1 MAQLTLK
8 ELLLSNT
15 TGVPL
20 VEPVKKDN
28 ILGIKGG
35 IGKQITDVISA
46 DTSAGGP
53 RMEFYKNLPSIYSTS
68 LPIIESQGSI
78 DLGRTLAVRGAR
90 YNDGSGK
97 KLIGG
102 GFGRILGNLLGGS
115 ANRPS
120 DTIFTE
126 EGRDM
131 NAPVSKDGQ
140 PIKGDYSG
148 LKYSVEAGV
157 NYAVSVAP
165 SGTNGL
171 TGILKGTPEDMAKRA
186 VGAATDAI
194 KNGVRNLAVGI
205 LTSKRKSAANRLKEI
220 ADRNSN
226 TSKKLYNTYEQPGTQ
241 FYKSSGIDDMLGVQL
256 MERVKGNIN
265 SANQILNTI
274 NGSDLIDA
282 DGLQKLFNLNT
293 KTNLQYI
300 KFKVIGTKNY
310 LVFPAAV
317 GDINENI
324 TTDIADFKYVGSPF
338 KVYRYNGVERT
349 LKFDFQVYWLDN
361 GQQSIM
367 ERKLALLRQLTF
379 PSSNLTSINIGKD
392 GQNVY
397 SPLVFSPN
405 LIQLDIGDLYRN
417 VQGIVSNLSIGV
429 AQKTTWATS
438 SPDFQGTAFVYPNV
452 VDVSFEMKIIENH
465 DVENETITYRFT
477 RNEEYDYQK
486 VMNKVPP
493 MSSIGKNPG
502 LGLPVTTPSRINFI
516 SPTQTGN
523 GSKFQGYKVTGWQG
537 VIDGTHKVSLS
548 YNDDGMVTS
557 TTIPTGKDAFV
568 KYEKTI

>member
-28 ILGIKGG
+28 ILGISGG

-78 DLGRTLAVRGAR
+78 DPGRTLAVRGAR
-90 YNDGSGK
+90 PNK
-97 KLIGG
+97 G
-102 GFGRILGNLLGGS
+102 GFARFLGNLLGGS

-120 DTIFTE
+120 DTIFPAD
-126 EGRDM
+126 GVSP
-131 NAPVSKDGQ
+131 PVSVNGQ
-140 PIKGDYSG
+140 PIKGDYNG
-148 LKYSVEAGV
+148 LKYAVEPGQD
-157 NYAVSVAP
+157 YLVSKAP
-165 SGTNGL
+165 TGTNAF
-171 TGILKGTPEDMAKRA
+171 TGILKGTPEDIGKRA
-186 VGAATDAI
+186 VGAVTDAI
-194 KNGVRNLAVGI
+194 KKGVGNLVVGA
-205 LTSKRKSAANRLKEI
+205 LTSKRKTAIGDIK
-220 ADRNSN
+220 DRIKAFENLGDNSYYYN
-226 TSKKLYNTYEQPGTQ
+226 SKTDNKIGSEY
-241 FYKSSGIDDMLGVQL
+241 FKSSGKNDPLGVQ
-256 MERVKGNIN
+256 MMQRIKGNIN

-477 RNEEYDYQK
+477 KNEEYDYQK

-502 LGLPVTTPSRINFI
+502 LGLPVTTPS
-516 SPTQTGN
+516 PTQTNN
-523 GSKFQGYKVTGWQG
+523 GSKFQGGKVTGWQG

-548 YNDDGMVTS
+548 YNDDGTVTS

>member
-8 ELLLSNT
+8 QLLESGT
-15 TGVPL
+15 TDAPMVD
-20 VEPVKKDN
+20 PVKKDN
-28 ILGIKGG
+28 ILGINGG

-53 RMEFYKNLPSIYSTS
+53 RVEFYKNLPALYSTS

-78 DLGRTLAVRGAR
+78 DPARTLAVRGAR
-90 YNDGSGK
+90 PNK
-97 KLIGG
+97 G
-102 GFGRILGNLLGGS
+102 GFARFLGNLLGGS

-120 DTIFTE
+120 DTIFPAD
-126 EGRDM
+126 GVSP
-131 NAPVSKDGQ
+131 PVSVNGQ
-140 PIKGDYSG
+140 PINGDYNG
-148 LKYSVEAGV
+148 LKYAVEPGQD
-157 NYAVSVAP
+157 YLVSKAP
-165 SGTNGL
+165 TGTNAF
-171 TGILKGTPEDMAKRA
+171 TGILKGTPEDIGKRA

-194 KNGVRNLAVGI
+194 KKGIRNLAVNA
-205 LTSKRKSAANRLKEI
+205 LTSKRKTAIGDIKDKIKAFENLG
-220 ADRNSN
+220 DNSYYYK
-226 TSKKLYNTYEQPGTQ
+226 SKTDNKTDSKY
-241 FYKSSGIDDMLGVQL
+241 YKSSGIDDPLGVQL
-256 MERVKGNIN
+256 MDRVEGKIN
-265 SANQILNTI
+265 SANVLINTI
-274 NGSDLIDA
+274 NGSDLMDA
-282 DGLQKLFNLNT
+282 EGFQKLFELNT

-317 GDINENI
+317 GDITEDI

-349 LKFDFQVYWLDN
+349 LKFDFQVYWLSN

-367 ERKLALLRQLTF
+367 ERKLARLRELAF

-405 LIQLDIGDLYRN
+405 LIQLDIGDLYKN

-438 SPDFQGTAFVYPNV
+438 SPDFQGVATVYPNV

-477 RNEEYDYQK
+477 RNAEYDYQK
-486 VMNKVPP
+486 LEGKIPN
-493 MSSIGKNPG
+493 MSSVGKNPG
-502 LGLPVTTPSRINFI
+502 TGVPATTPS
-516 SPTQTGN
+516 PTQMNN

-537 VIDGTHKVSLS
+537 VIDKTHQISIS
-548 YNDDGMVTS
+548 YNEDGNPSS
-557 TTIPTGKDAFV
+557 TTIPTGKDAII

>member
-8 ELLLSNT
+8 QLLESGT
-15 TGVPL
+15 TDAPL

-28 ILGIKGG
+28 ILGLKGG
-35 IGKQITDVISA
+35 IAKQITNVISA

-53 RMEFYKNLPSIYSTS
+53 RVEFYKNLPSIYGSD
-68 LPIIESQGSI
+68 LPRIESQGSI
-78 DLGRTLAVRGAR
+78 DLGRTLAVRSAR

-120 DTIFTE
+120 DTIFKQ

-140 PIKGDYSG
+140 PINGDYSG

-194 KNGVRNLAVGI
+194 KKGVRNLVVGT
-205 LTSKRKSAANRLKEI
+205 LTSKRKSAANSLKDI
-220 ADRNSN
+220 ADGKAN
-226 TSKKLYNTYEQPGTQ
+226 TSEKLYNTYEKPGTQ
-241 FYKSSGIDDMLGVQL
+241 FYKSSGIKDILGVQL
-256 MERVKGNIN
+256 MERIKGNIN
-265 SANQILNTI
+265 TADEII
-274 NGSDLIDA
+274 NDINFTRVHTPDWL
-282 DGLQKLFNLNT
+282 GLEMLLNLNKKT
-293 KTNLQYI
+293 KLQFI
-300 KFKVIGTKNY
+300 QFKIVGQPNY
-310 LVFPAAV
+310 LIFPAAI
-317 GDINENI
+317 GDIAEDI
-324 TTDIADFKYVGSPF
+324 TSDIADFKYVGSPF

-361 GQQSIM
+361 GQQEIM
-367 ERKLALLRQLTF
+367 EFKLNALRKLAF
-379 PSSNLTSINIGKD
+379 PNENLTSIKIGDKT
-392 GQNVY
+392 Q

-405 LIQLDIGDLYRN
+405 LIQLSIGDLYQN

-438 SPDFQGTAFVYPNV
+438 SPDFNQTQNSFVYPNV

-465 DVENETITYRFT
+465 EVNNNTVTYKFTKSPNDVGMSKEKAPNAPMPAALPIKK
-477 RNEEYDYQK
+477 YDFNL
-486 VMNKVPP
+486 NKDKLLVKP
-493 MSSIGKNPG
+493 KY
-502 LGLPVTTPSRINFI
+502 TPS
-516 SPTQTGN
+516 PYTA
-523 GSKFQGYKVTGWQG
+523 
-537 VIDGTHKVSLS
+537 
-548 YNDDGMVTS
+548 YNDGPEEDT
-557 TTIPTGKDAFV
+557 
-568 KYEKTI
+568 KYDF

>member
-28 ILGIKGG
+28 ILGINGG
-35 IGKQITDVISA
+35 IGKQITNVISA
-46 DTSAGGP
+46 DTSDGGP
-53 RMEFYKNLPSIYSTS
+53 RMEFYKNLPSLYSTS

-120 DTIFTE
+120 DTIFKQ

-140 PIKGDYSG
+140 PINGDWSG

-157 NYAVSVAP
+157 NYAVSVSP

-171 TGILKGTPEDMAKRA
+171 TGILKGTPEDIAKRA

-194 KNGVRNLAVGI
+194 KKGIRNLAVGA
-205 LTSKRKSAANRLKEI
+205 LTSKRKSAANSLKDI
-220 ADRNSN
+220 ADGYSN
-226 TSKKLYNTYEQPGTQ
+226 KREKLYNTYEKPGTQ

-477 RNEEYDYQK
+477 KNEEYDYQK

-502 LGLPVTTPSRINFI
+502 LGLPVTTPS
-516 SPTQTGN
+516 PTQTNN
-523 GSKFQGYKVTGWQG
+523 GSKFQGGKVTGWQG

-548 YNDDGMVTS
+548 YNDDGTVTS

>member
-35 IGKQITDVISA
+35 IGKQITNVISA

-53 RMEFYKNLPSIYSTS
+53 RMEFYKNLPSLYSTS

-120 DTIFTE
+120 DTIFKQ

-140 PIKGDYSG
+140 PINGDWSG

-157 NYAVSVAP
+157 NYAVSVSP

-171 TGILKGTPEDMAKRA
+171 TGILKGTPEDIAKRA

-194 KNGVRNLAVGI
+194 KKGIRNLAVGA
-205 LTSKRKSAANRLKEI
+205 LTSKRKSAANSLKDI
-220 ADRNSN
+220 ADGYSN
-226 TSKKLYNTYEQPGTQ
+226 KREKLYNTYEKPGTQ

-477 RNEEYDYQK
+477 KNEEYDYQK

-502 LGLPVTTPSRINFI
+502 LGLPVTTPS
-516 SPTQTGN
+516 PTQTNN
-523 GSKFQGYKVTGWQG
+523 GSKFQGGKVTGWQG

-548 YNDDGMVTS
+548 YNDDGTVTS

>member
-35 IGKQITDVISA
+35 IGKQITNVISA

-53 RMEFYKNLPSIYSTS
+53 RMEFYKNLPSLYSTS

-78 DLGRTLAVRGAR
+78 DPARTLAVRGAR
-90 YNDGSGK
+90 PNK
-97 KLIGG
+97 G
-102 GFGRILGNLLGGS
+102 GFARFLGNLLGGS

-120 DTIFTE
+120 DTIFPAD
-126 EGRDM
+126 GVSP
-131 NAPVSKDGQ
+131 PVSVNGQ
-140 PIKGDYSG
+140 PIKGDYNG
-148 LKYSVEAGV
+148 LKYAVEPGQD
-157 NYAVSVAP
+157 YLVSKAP
-165 SGTNGL
+165 TGTNAF
-171 TGILKGTPEDMAKRA
+171 TGILKGTPEDIGKRA
-186 VGAATDAI
+186 VGAVTDAI
-194 KNGVRNLAVGI
+194 KKGVGNLVVGA
-205 LTSKRKSAANRLKEI
+205 LTSKRKTAIGDIK
-220 ADRNSN
+220 DRIKAFENLGDNSYYYN
-226 TSKKLYNTYEQPGTQ
+226 SKTDNKIGSEY
-241 FYKSSGIDDMLGVQL
+241 FKSSGKNDPLGVQ
-256 MERVKGNIN
+256 MMQRIKGNIN

-477 RNEEYDYQK
+477 KNEEYDYQK

-502 LGLPVTTPSRINFI
+502 LGLPVTTPS
-516 SPTQTGN
+516 PTQTNN
-523 GSKFQGYKVTGWQG
+523 GSKFQGGKVTGWQG

-548 YNDDGMVTS
+548 YNDDGTVTS

>member
-78 DLGRTLAVRGAR
+78 DLGRTLAVRSTH
-90 YNDGSGK
+90 YNGGEGS
-97 KLIGG
+97 LLRGG
-102 GFGRILGNLLGGS
+102 LKGVLGNLLGGS

-120 DTIFTE
+120 DTIFPAAI
-126 EGRDM
+126 RD
-131 NAPVSKDGQ
+131 NTPPVSVNGQ
-140 PIKGDYSG
+140 PINGDWSG

-157 NYAVSVAP
+157 NYAVSVSP

-171 TGILKGTPEDMAKRA
+171 TGILKGTPEDIAKRA

-194 KNGVRNLAVGI
+194 KKGIRNLAVGA
-205 LTSKRKSAANRLKEI
+205 LTSKRKSAANSLKDI
-220 ADRNSN
+220 ADGYSN
-226 TSKKLYNTYEQPGTQ
+226 KREKLYNTYEKPGTQ

-274 NGSDLIDA
+274 NGSDLIDT
-282 DGLQKLFNLNT
+282 DGLQKLFDLNT
-293 KTNLQYI
+293 KTNVQYI
-300 KFKVIGTKNY
+300 KFKIIGTKNY

-317 GDINENI
+317 GDITEDI

-379 PSSNLTSINIGKD
+379 PSSNLTSINIGKE

-477 RNEEYDYQK
+477 KNEEYDYQK

-502 LGLPVTTPSRINFI
+502 LGLPVITP
-516 SPTQTGN
+516 SPTQTNN
-523 GSKFQGYKVTGWQG
+523 GSKFQGGKVTGWQG
-537 VIDGTHKVSLS
+537 VIDKTHQISIS
-548 YNDDGMVTS
+548 YDDNGNPVS

>member
-53 RMEFYKNLPSIYSTS
+53 RMEFYKNLPSLYSTS

-78 DLGRTLAVRGAR
+78 DPGRTLAVRSTH
-90 YNDGSGK
+90 YN
-97 KLIGG
+97 GG
-102 GFGRILGNLLGGS
+102 EASLLKGGLKGVLGNLLGGS

-120 DTIFTE
+120 DTIFPAAI
-126 EGRDM
+126 RD
-131 NAPVSKDGQ
+131 NTPPVSANGQ
-140 PIKGDYSG
+140 PINGDWSG

-171 TGILKGTPEDMAKRA
+171 TGILKGTPEDIAKRA

-194 KNGVRNLAVGI
+194 KKGVRNLVVGA
-205 LTSKRKSAANRLKEI
+205 LTSKRKTAANSLKDI
-220 ADRNSN
+220 ADGNMGI
-226 TSKKLYNTYEQPGTQ
+226 SKKLYNTYEQPGTQ

-265 SANQILNTI
+265 SANLILNTI
-274 NGSDLIDA
+274 NGADLIDS
-282 DGLQKLFNLNT
+282 DGLQELIKLNT

-300 KFKVIGTKNY
+300 KFKVIGKKNY

-317 GDINENI
+317 GDITEDI

-349 LKFDFQVYWLDN
+349 LKFDFQVYWLSN

-367 ERKLALLRQLTF
+367 ERKLALLRELTF
-379 PSSNLTSINIGKD
+379 PSSNLTSINIGKE

-397 SPLVFSPN
+397 SPLAFSPN
-405 LIQLDIGDLYRN
+405 LIQLDIGDLYQN

-438 SPDFQGTAFVYPNV
+438 SPDFQGTANVYPNV
-452 VDVSFEMKIIENH
+452 VDVSFEMKIIEAH

-477 RNEEYDYQK
+477 KNEEYDFQK
-486 VMNKVPP
+486 SLNKIPP

-502 LGLPVTTPSRINFI
+502 AILKLPEMSYPLNHPSLKMD
-516 SPTQTGN
+516 N
-523 GSKFQGYKVTGWQG
+523 GSKFQGGKVTGWQG

-568 KYEKTI
+568 KYQKTI

>member
-28 ILGIKGG
+28 ILGISGG

-78 DLGRTLAVRGAR
+78 DPGRTLAVRGAR
-90 YNDGSGK
+90 PNK
-97 KLIGG
+97 G
-102 GFGRILGNLLGGS
+102 GFARFLGNLLGGS

-120 DTIFTE
+120 DTIFPAD
-126 EGRDM
+126 GVSP
-131 NAPVSKDGQ
+131 PVSVNGQ
-140 PIKGDYSG
+140 PIKGDYNG
-148 LKYSVEAGV
+148 LKYAVEPGQD
-157 NYAVSVAP
+157 YLVSKAP
-165 SGTNGL
+165 TGTNAF
-171 TGILKGTPEDMAKRA
+171 TGILKGTPEDIGKRA
-186 VGAATDAI
+186 VGAVTDAI
-194 KNGVRNLAVGI
+194 KKGVGNLVVGA
-205 LTSKRKSAANRLKEI
+205 LTSKRKTAIGDIK
-220 ADRNSN
+220 DRIKAFENLGDNSYYYN
-226 TSKKLYNTYEQPGTQ
+226 SKTDNKIGSEY
-241 FYKSSGIDDMLGVQL
+241 FKSSGKNDPLGVQ
-256 MERVKGNIN
+256 MMQRIKGNIN
-265 SANQILNTI
+265 SANLILNTI
-274 NGSDLIDA
+274 NGADLIDS
-282 DGLQKLFNLNT
+282 DGLQELIKLNT
-293 KTNLQYI
+293 KTNFQYI
-300 KFKVIGTKNY
+300 KFKVIGKKNY

-317 GDINENI
+317 GDITEDI

-349 LKFDFQVYWLDN
+349 LKFDFQVYWLSN

-367 ERKLALLRQLTF
+367 ERKLALLRELAF
-379 PSSNLTSINIGKD
+379 PSSNLTSINIGKE

-397 SPLVFSPN
+397 SPLAFSPN
-405 LIQLDIGDLYRN
+405 LIQLDIGDLYQN

-477 RNEEYDYQK
+477 KNEEYDFQK
-486 VMNKVPP
+486 TLNKIPP
-493 MSSIGKNPG
+493 MSSVGKNPG
-502 LGLPVTTPSRINFI
+502 AILKLPEMSYPLNHPSLKMD
-516 SPTQTGN
+516 N
-523 GSKFQGYKVTGWQG
+523 GSKFQGGKVTGWQG

-548 YNDDGMVTS
+548 YNDDGMFTS

-568 KYEKTI
+568 KYQKTI

>member
-28 ILGIKGG
+28 ILGISGG

-78 DLGRTLAVRGAR
+78 DPGRTLAVTGAR
-90 YNDGSGK
+90 PNK
-97 KLIGG
+97 G
-102 GFGRILGNLLGGS
+102 GFARFLGNLLGGS

-120 DTIFTE
+120 DTIFPAD
-126 EGRDM
+126 GVSP
-131 NAPVSKDGQ
+131 PVSVNGQ
-140 PIKGDYSG
+140 PIKGDYNG
-148 LKYSVEAGV
+148 LKYAVEPGQD
-157 NYAVSVAP
+157 YLVSKAP
-165 SGTNGL
+165 TGTNAF
-171 TGILKGTPEDMAKRA
+171 TGILKGTPEDIGKRA
-186 VGAATDAI
+186 VGAVTDAI
-194 KNGVRNLAVGI
+194 KKGVGNLVVGA
-205 LTSKRKSAANRLKEI
+205 LTSKRKTAIGDIK
-220 ADRNSN
+220 DRIKAFENLGDNSYYYN
-226 TSKKLYNTYEQPGTQ
+226 SKTDNKIGSEY
-241 FYKSSGIDDMLGVQL
+241 FKSSGKNDPLGVQ
-256 MERVKGNIN
+256 MMQRIKGNIN

-477 RNEEYDYQK
+477 KNEEYDYQK

-502 LGLPVTTPSRINFI
+502 LGLPVTTPS
-516 SPTQTGN
+516 PTQTNN
-523 GSKFQGYKVTGWQG
+523 GSKFQGGKVTGWQG

-548 YNDDGMVTS
+548 YNDDGTVTS

>member
-28 ILGIKGG
+28 ILGISGG

-78 DLGRTLAVRGAR
+78 DPGRTLAVRGAR
-90 YNDGSGK
+90 PNK
-97 KLIGG
+97 G
-102 GFGRILGNLLGGS
+102 GFARFLGNLLGGS

-120 DTIFTE
+120 DTIFPAD
-126 EGRDM
+126 GVSP
-131 NAPVSKDGQ
+131 PVSVNGQ
-140 PIKGDYSG
+140 PIKGDYNG
-148 LKYSVEAGV
+148 LKYAVEPGQD
-157 NYAVSVAP
+157 YLVSKAP
-165 SGTNGL
+165 TGTNAF
-171 TGILKGTPEDMAKRA
+171 TGILKGTPEDIGKRA
-186 VGAATDAI
+186 VGAVTDAI
-194 KNGVRNLAVGI
+194 KKGVGNLVVGA
-205 LTSKRKSAANRLKEI
+205 LTSKRKTALGDIK
-220 ADRNSN
+220 DRIKAFENLGDNSYYYN
-226 TSKKLYNTYEQPGTQ
+226 SKTDNKIGSEY
-241 FYKSSGIDDMLGVQL
+241 FKSSGKNDPLGVQ
-256 MERVKGNIN
+256 MMQRIKGNIN

-477 RNEEYDYQK
+477 KNEEYDYQK

-502 LGLPVTTPSRINFI
+502 LGLPVTTPS
-516 SPTQTGN
+516 PTQTNN
-523 GSKFQGYKVTGWQG
+523 GSKFQGGKVTGWQG

-548 YNDDGMVTS
+548 YNDDGTVTS

>member
-28 ILGIKGG
+28 ILGISGG

-78 DLGRTLAVRGAR
+78 DPGRTLAVRGAR
-90 YNDGSGK
+90 PNK
-97 KLIGG
+97 G
-102 GFGRILGNLLGGS
+102 GFARFLGNLLGGS

-120 DTIFTE
+120 DTIFPAD
-126 EGRDM
+126 GVSP
-131 NAPVSKDGQ
+131 PVSVNGQ
-140 PIKGDYSG
+140 PIKGDYNG
-148 LKYSVEAGV
+148 LKYAVEPGQD
-157 NYAVSVAP
+157 YLVSKAP
-165 SGTNGL
+165 TGTNAF
-171 TGILKGTPEDMAKRA
+171 TGILKGTPEDIGKRA
-186 VGAATDAI
+186 VGAVTDAI
-194 KNGVRNLAVGI
+194 KKGVGNLVVGA
-205 LTSKRKSAANRLKEI
+205 LTSKRKTAIGDIK
-220 ADRNSN
+220 DRIKAFENLGDNSYYYN
-226 TSKKLYNTYEQPGTQ
+226 SKTDNKIGSEY
-241 FYKSSGIDDMLGVQL
+241 FKSSGKNDPLGVQ
-256 MERVKGNIN
+256 MMQRIKGNIN

-477 RNEEYDYQK
+477 KNEEYDYQK

-502 LGLPVTTPSRINFI
+502 LGLPVKTP
-516 SPTQTGN
+516 SPTQTNN
-523 GSKFQGYKVTGWQG
+523 GSKFQGGKVTGWQG

-548 YNDDGMVTS
+548 YNDDGTVTS

>member
-8 ELLLSNT
+8 QLLESGT
-15 TGVPL
+15 TDAPMVD
-20 VEPVKKDN
+20 PVKKDN
-28 ILGIKGG
+28 ILGINGG

-78 DLGRTLAVRGAR
+78 DPARTLAVRGAR

-120 DTIFTE
+120 DTIFRQ

-220 ADRNSN
+220 ADKKSN

-438 SPDFQGTAFVYPNV
+438 SPDFKGTAFVYPNV

-477 RNEEYDYQK
+477 KNEEYDYQK
-486 VMNKVPP
+486 VMNKVPS
-493 MSSIGKNPG
+493 MSSIGKNP
-502 LGLPVTTPSRINFI
+502 LPTAKAPTITPAYTPRNKA
-516 SPTQTGN
+516 N
-523 GSKFQGYKVTGWQG
+523 GWEGIFKK
-537 VIDGTHKVSLS
+537 THQESLT
-548 YNDDGMVTS
+548 YNDDGTITS
-557 TTIPTGKDAFV
+557 TTIPLFDIV